1 MGKYVY
7 TVMGST
13 HKFKTKQEALDYASF
28 DRWIEGMNGAPPS
41 MTIISRHTPEQ
52 YKRWLKHRELLMKE
66 VQS

>member
-28 DRWIEGMNGAPPS
+28 DRWIEGMRDEPPTI
-41 MTIISRHTPEQ
+41 TIISRHTPEQ
-52 YKRWLKHRELLMKE
+52 YKRWLKHKELLQEISK
-66 VQS
+66 

>member
-28 DRWIEGMNGAPPS
+28 DRCIEYMNGTPPS

-52 YKRWLKHRELLMKE
+52 YKRWLKHRELSMKE